1 ASAAK
6 SDFLSSMSHELRTP
20 LNAVLGFAQLLQ
32 RDRRTP
38 LSPRQ
43 LHMVEHILTGG
54 EHLLHLI
61 DEVLDLSRIEA
72 GRLALSIE
80 PIAVARV
87 LETALANL
95 SDMAGRANVEVVVAP
110 EIAAVPPVLADR
122 TRFAQILM
130 NFGSNAIKYS
140 PPGASVRI
148 TASTPTPGQVRVTV
162 IDRGVGIPSS
172 EQSKLFQPFYRG
184 TQAGGAIEGTGIGLA
199 ISKRLAEL
207 MSGEVGFRSTAG
219 AGSEF
224 WVDLPVAREPEP
236 TQPAHKSDAPQ
247 FTGLH
252 RQHIIV
258 YIEDHPA
265 NITFMRELLTDFP
278 GLELLT
284 APSGELGVELVRAHQ
299 PRVVIIDIN
308 LPGMSGLEAI
318 GLLRSWPETRSIPA
332 IALSAAAMQ
341 HDINR
346 ARAAGFD
353 HYLTKPVQVDELLAL
368 LEGLLAGPTTAA

>member
-1 ASAAK
+1 MGSAA
-6 SDFLSSMSHELRTP
+6 
-20 LNAVLGFAQLLQ
+20 
-32 RDRRTP
+32 
-38 LSPRQ
+38 
-43 LHMVEHILTGG
+43 
-54 EHLLHLI
+54 
-61 DEVLDLSRIEA
+61 
-72 GRLALSIE
+72 
-80 PIAVARV
+80 
-87 LETALANL
+87 
-95 SDMAGRANVEVVVAP
+95 
-110 EIAAVPPVLADR
+110 
-122 TRFAQILM
+122 
-130 NFGSNAIKYS
+130 
-140 PPGASVRI
+140 
-148 TASTPTPGQVRVTV
+148 
-162 IDRGVGIPSS
+162 
-172 EQSKLFQPFYRG
+172 
-184 TQAGGAIEGTGIGLA
+184 
-199 ISKRLAEL
+199 
-207 MSGEVGFRSTAG
+207 
-219 AGSEF
+219 
-224 WVDLPVAREPEP
+224 VAREPEP

-252 RQHIIV
+252 RQHVIV